1 MGATEEYSAA
11 RAWLY
16 SAAIWLAVGTSFALI
31 AATEMVSPDFLG
43 GVSFLEFGRLR
54 PIHINGVLFFWLSMA
69 YIGSFNY
76 IVPKLCGRP
85 LWSEN
90 LAKIT
95 MWLWNIVGLL
105 MVLTIMSG
113 LSQARE
119 YAEMIW
125 PLDVFVVLA
134 LLLTA
139 FNLIMTIA
147 RRREKEL
154 YVSIWYIVGSIVW
167 LPIVY
172 SVGNVIWSP
181 IVGCS
186 SVDATSVKCNPFSG
200 SITGISDATFNWFY
214 GHNVLGLWFTT
225 GAVGI
230 AYYLVP
236 VITKTPVYSH
246 ILSLIGFWSISM
258 FYSLVGQHHLLSTP
272 TPGYL
277 KTIATIASLALFIP
291 VLTFLTN
298 IWMTMRGNWGRLYA
312 SIPLKFVI
320 VGTVFYFVTCI
331 QGPFQAVQ
339 SFNRLVHFTNWIVGH
354 AHLALLGS
362 FSTMAMGALYY
373 IIPVTLKRRIY
384 SPALAEIQFW
394 LVVGG
399 FLLIMISLQVVGL
412 IQGAEWLRGEP
423 VYKTVQD
430 LRPYFVVRAVGG
442 AMVVIGAYIQL
453 YNVYKTVRAGRKMD
467 TIIAQS
473 YAEVGS

>member
-16 SAAIWLAVGTSFALI
+16 SSAIWLAVGTSFALI

-43 GVSFLEFGRLR
+43 GISFLEFGRLR

-69 YIGSFNY
+69 YMGAFNY

-90 LAKIT
+90 LGKII

-125 PLDVFVVLA
+125 PLDIFVLLA
-134 LLLTA
+134 LLLNA
-139 FNLIMTIA
+139 FNLIMTIV

-172 SVGNVIWSP
+172 AVGNVVWSP
-181 IVGCS
+181 LAGCTIPS
-186 SVDATSVKCNPFSG
+186 ADTCNAFSG
-200 SITGISDATFNWFY
+200 SLTGISDATFNWFY

-225 GAVGI
+225 GGVGI

-236 VITKTPVYSH
+236 VITKTPTYSH
-246 ILSLIGFWSISM
+246 ILSLIGFWSISL

-339 SFNRLVHFTNWIVGH
+339 SFNRLIHFTNWIVGH

-362 FSTMAMGALYY
+362 FSTIAMGAVYY

-394 LVVGG
+394 MVVAG

-430 LRPYFVVRAVGG
+430 LRPYFIVRAVGG
-442 AMVVIGAYIQL
+442 SMVVIGAYIQI
-453 YNVYKTVRAGRKMD
+453 YNIYKTVRAGRRME
-467 TIIAQS
+467 TVIPQTL
-473 YAEVGS
+473 AEVGS

>member
-1 MGATEEYSAA
+1 MGATEEYGAA
-11 RAWLY
+11 RAWIY
-16 SAAIWLAVGTSFALI
+16 SAAAWLAIGTSFALI
-31 AATEMVSPDFLG
+31 AAIEMVSPDFLG
-43 GVSFLEFGRLR
+43 GVSFLQFGRLR

-95 MWLWNIVGLL
+95 MWVWNMVGLL
-105 MVLTIMSG
+105 MVLTLMSG

-125 PLDVFVVLA
+125 PLDIFVLLG
-134 LLLTA
+134 LLLNA
-139 FNLIMTIA
+139 FNLLMTIV

-154 YVSIWYIVGSIVW
+154 YVSLWYIIGSIVW

-181 IVGCS
+181 LAGGVS
-186 SVDATSVKCNPFSG
+186 PFSG
-200 SITGISDATFNWFY
+200 SLSGISDATFNWFY

-225 GAVGI
+225 GGVAI

-258 FYSLVGQHHLLSTP
+258 FYSLVGQHHILSTP

-277 KTIATIASLALFIP
+277 KTVATIASLALFIP

-312 SIPLKFVI
+312 SIPLKFVM

-339 SFNRLVHFTNWIVGH
+339 SFNRLIHFTQWIVGH

-362 FSTMAMGALYY
+362 FSTIAMGAVYY
-373 IIPVTLKRRIY
+373 IVPVTLKRRIW

-394 LVVGG
+394 MVVGG

-412 IQGAEWLRGEP
+412 IQGAEWLRGET

-430 LRPYFVVRAVGG
+430 LRPYFIVRAIGG
-442 AMVVIGAYIQL
+442 SMVVVGAYIQL
-453 YNVYKTVRAGRKMD
+453 YNIYKTVRSGRRMEA
-467 TIIAQS
+467 TIVQT